1 MKRQNNKDTGHQ
13 DKMPGKQAPST
24 PQKGPRQG
32 NTQQQRFPMDDT
44 SS

>member
-13 DKMPGKQAPST
+13 DKTPGKQAPST
-24 PQKGPRQG
+24 PQKGQRQG
-32 NTQQQRFPMDDT
+32 STQPRFPMDDT